1 MAELLSQ
8 QEIDN
13 LLAGINSGSVDVSQ
27 EEKKFQSETKDGKEA
42 LAFDFR
48 QPHRLSKNQLRT
60 LQAVHES
67 FTESFSSYLISRLQT
82 TVNISVASIDQLYY
96 SEYVLSIGSPSCLF
110 IFKIVENDA
119 LAVLELNSQLVLA
132 IVSRL
137 LGGGIGEEKK
147 ARLLTQIEQTIIRG
161 IIQRSIS
168 DLQKAWKTI
177 APLTFQI
184 DRYETEGEFV
194 QVAPSSEIVLLVS
207 LQVAL
212 GDQKFMMSICFPTF
226 ALEDELS
233 KINVQSVSIGGPL
246 SVVKKEWSS
255 AMTRK
260 IAQTSVPVS
269 INLGTTSLT
278 VKELLDLEVSDIL
291 RTTIPTDGAVNVDIG
306 GVTRFQGKPGAANG
320 HLAIQIE
327 NVKKQHH

>member
-13 LLAGINSGSVDVSQ
+13 LLAGISSGSVDVSK
-27 EEKKFQSETKDGKEA
+27 EEKKPTETKSGKEV

-67 FTESFSSYLISRLQT
+67 FAESFSSYLISRLQT
-82 TVNISVASIDQLYY
+82 TVNISLASIDQLFY

-137 LGGGIGEEKK
+137 LGGTVGEEKN

-161 IIQRSIS
+161 IIQRAVG

-177 APLTFQI
+177 APFSFQI
-184 DRYETEGEFV
+184 ERYETEGEFV
-194 QVAPSSEIVLLVS
+194 QVAPTSEIVLLVS
-207 LQVAL
+207 LQVTV

-233 KINVQSVSIGGPL
+233 KINTQTAASGTSIANG
-246 SVVKKEWSS
+246 KKEWSN
-255 AMTRK
+255 AMTNK
-260 IAQTSVPVS
+260 IAQTKVPVS
-269 INLGTTSLT
+269 IMLGTANLT
-278 VKELLDLEVSDIL
+278 VRELLQLEVSDVL
-291 RTTIPTDGAVNVDIG
+291 KTTIPTDGLVNVDIG
-306 GVTRFQGKPGAANG
+306 GATRFVGRPGIAND

-327 NVKKQHH
+327 SIKQLSH